1 MLTDKLRA
9 GAQGRVFKFLFWI
22 IILSFIFAGVGNY
35 LIPRLNTDPVEVGKY
50 KISANEWNEQY
61 NQRTQ
66 LLQRMYGSQ
75 AATLLENPQYVYNL
89 RMQVLDSMIDNIA
102 LNSQTFENG
111 IRIGDEQV
119 KDVIRHDEH
128 FFKDGKFDNDLFLAS
143 VRNMGSSPDYYAER
157 LRTSLMTQTLVDPVL
172 KASAIPLPY
181 EVDTL
186 SNLYAQV
193 RTVDLYTLNPD
204 SLKGN
209 IKLSDDE
216 VLKFYNEHNDLFMKP
231 ESATFTYVVLSVDE
245 LKKTVN
251 ATDDVCEEYYRL
263 NQDEFTVPESRELS
277 QILIKSSSDMKQ
289 KADEALKALKSG
301 QDFITVGEKFSEAP
315 DFAENHGSLGTVKRG
330 TLSKSIDEVAFNL
343 KAVGDIS
350 EIIYDDFGAHIIRL
364 DGIVASHVPP
374 FVEIKEEVKKRY
386 VDTKAQSLYNDKSAT
401 LADISFENPD
411 SLDQAAEA
419 CGIKVLEAKNVSAG
433 DTTLVWPLNT
443 QEIQR
448 AAYNEDN
455 RTSHINSNVINL
467 GDSACAVINVSEY
480 HEAVLQ
486 PFDKVKDKALSFAE
500 NAKLVS
506 EANNI
511 LENYA
516 KSLKADAK
524 AVIPQN
530 VVKKENVLVERA
542 SGVEM
547 SDPTFSFAVYA
558 IPANVGDYIV
568 TLHKNIPALAVL
580 KSIDLDK
587 NNSIDLYANLI
598 RTQLTNYKA
607 NSASLM
613 LYKRARELSEINYN
627 EDAIKMVNQQSSQD

>member
-277 QILIKSSSDMKQ
+277 QILIKSSS
-289 KADEALKALKSG
+289 EAES
-301 QDFITVGEKFSEAP
+301 
-315 DFAENHGSLGTVKRG
+315 
-330 TLSKSIDEVAFNL
+330 
-343 KAVGDIS
+343 
-350 EIIYDDFGAHIIRL
+350 
-364 DGIVASHVPP
+364 
-374 FVEIKEEVKKRY
+374 
-386 VDTKAQSLYNDKSAT
+386 
-401 LADISFENPD
+401 
-411 SLDQAAEA
+411 
-419 CGIKVLEAKNVSAG
+419 
-433 DTTLVWPLNT
+433 
-443 QEIQR
+443 
-448 AAYNEDN
+448 
-455 RTSHINSNVINL
+455 
-467 GDSACAVINVSEY
+467 
-480 HEAVLQ
+480 
-486 PFDKVKDKALSFAE
+486 
-500 NAKLVS
+500 
-506 EANNI
+506 
-511 LENYA
+511 
-516 KSLKADAK
+516 
-524 AVIPQN
+524 
-530 VVKKENVLVERA
+530 
-542 SGVEM
+542 
-547 SDPTFSFAVYA
+547 
-558 IPANVGDYIV
+558 
-568 TLHKNIPALAVL
+568 
-580 KSIDLDK
+580 
-587 NNSIDLYANLI
+587 
-598 RTQLTNYKA
+598 
-607 NSASLM
+607 
-613 LYKRARELSEINYN
+613 
-627 EDAIKMVNQQSSQD
+627 